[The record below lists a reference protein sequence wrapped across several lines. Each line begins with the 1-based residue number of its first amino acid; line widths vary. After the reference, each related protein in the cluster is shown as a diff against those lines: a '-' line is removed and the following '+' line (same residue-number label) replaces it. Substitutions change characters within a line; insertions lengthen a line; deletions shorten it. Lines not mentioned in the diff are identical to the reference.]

1 MARRWSMGFGAGLG
15 ILAIAVNALL
25 PIHIVGDIV
34 HAANHLRMMAL
45 EAEAPALAS
54 ATSRPSPR
62 PSRRHRYHHHHDGAC
77 LICSG
82 LTAAVAATTLP
93 PPIVMTAPS
102 VLALARPT
110 AAAVAVAGAATH
122 TPYAPRAPPAA
133 T

>member
-1 MARRWSMGFGAGLG
+1 MARRWSMGFGAWLG

-25 PIHIVGDIV
+25 PIHIVGDII
-34 HAANHLRMMAL
+34 HAANHLRMAAL
-45 EAEAPALAS
+45 EAEAPGLAS
-54 ATSRPSPR
+54 GPLHHHHDHPAGTD
-62 PSRRHRYHHHHDGAC
+62 HRHHHDGAC

-93 PPIVMTAPS
+93 PPIVMAMPGALT
-102 VLALARPT
+102 LARPPV
-110 AAAVAVAGAATH
+110 AAVAVAGAATH